1 VYRSG
6 DQGPLLL
13 LLHGGGH
20 SALSWAVFTQ
30 AVTKLCTCQVLA
42 FDMRGHGTNIC
53 K

>member
-1 VYRSG
+1 MYRSG